1 MTESELLDSTVWLDY
16 LIKGSFK
23 EKIER
28 EQVFALSVLSLFE
41 IKRKLLRNKELRLKD
56 LEEDISFIKS
66 KSIIIGIDEKI
77 AEKAAGI
84 AEENNLGA
92 ADAIIYATALL
103 NNSILLTLDNDFR
116 GLDKVNIL

>member
-1 MTESELLDSTVWLDY
+1 M
-16 LIKGSFK
+16 
-23 EKIER
+23 
-28 EQVFALSVLSLFE
+28 
-41 IKRKLLRNKELRLKD
+41 RNKELRLKD

>member
-1 MTESELLDSTVWLDY
+1 LTESELLDSTVWLDY